1 MKSFYKPLILA
12 LFAMLATPALADG
25 GYSGRGYRGGVAF
38 CDRPLC
44 VFLGNNGLRRPH
56 HVYRHPRP
64 FFGDTG
70 LRRPHRVQRHHR
82 PNRWGPRPRRRFSGH
97 WHGGTFHRQPH
108 FQGRHGGNR
117 HGVSRRHRSR
127 SDVWRSRVERRRSHV
142 SPDRRARNV
151 ARPARRR
158 NHGG

>member
-25 GYSGRGYRGGVAF
+25 GQGGRGYRGGVAF

-44 VFLGNNGLRRPH
+44 IFLGNTGLRRPH
-56 HVYRHPRP
+56 HVYRH
-64 FFGDTG
+64 
-70 LRRPHRVQRHHR
+70 HR
-82 PNRWGPRPRRRFSGH
+82 PNRWGHRPRRRFNGY
-97 WHGGTFHRQPH
+97 WHGRTFQRYPYV
-108 FQGRHGGNR
+108 QGRHGGNR

-127 SDVWRSRVERRRSHV
+127 SEVRSGRVERRRSHV

-151 ARPARRR
+151 ARPAWRRNQSRRR
-158 NHGG
+158 LR